1 MLNFLIS
8 FESYSCNVTIY
19 FHNLIFKILFMQ
31 STVQYYA
38 LEGYYSHMRTS
49 LLSLLKRFG
58 SDPLLLFW
66 RGFSM
71 LLEGMCYLHG
81 FH

>member
-1 MLNFLIS
+1 MVLL
-8 FESYSCNVTIY
+8 
-19 FHNLIFKILFMQ
+19 Q

-38 LEGYYSHMRTS
+38 LEGNYCHMRSS
-49 LLSLLKRFG
+49 LLTLLKRFG

-71 LLEGMCYLHG
+71 ILEGTLPIHTLYTVERPPLWVPLDCMVKVS
-81 FH
+81 